1 MSSETIQIDL
11 SRHLV
16 IRDQDTNEV
25 VITQNKCLLLWDK
38 VNIRYLP
45 KVYVLTSWCAL
56 SPRTYYFINMSLNI
70 VFAANIAIEVPD
82 FPQVRQYLDME
93 PVKSANKNDVISA
106 KSSIYNDKKT
116 TAF

>member
-1 MSSETIQIDL
+1 
-11 SRHLV
+11 
-16 IRDQDTNEV
+16 
-25 VITQNKCLLLWDK
+25 
-38 VNIRYLP
+38 
-45 KVYVLTSWCAL
+45 
-56 SPRTYYFINMSLNI
+56 MSLNI

-116 TAF
+116 TAFWKDENTVKTLIHQWEQYQLLFESRVIRNDVYGQKSVMRTVEENQQYVTIYW